1 MGVRLI
7 SKFEVLFQDNLQR
20 IRVGKDR
27 QRENLEYLEIV
38 RNIQAASQGGYLLI
52 LENKNL
58 RVMVEGSAQ
67 IQ

>member
-7 SKFEVLFQDNLQR
+7 SKFEVLFHDYLQR

-27 QRENLEYLEIV
+27 QRENLEYLEII